1 MSEAANINKQRR
13 DMFKYSGALLGGLAL
28 AGLNKSALASSLS
41 GAAPTSA
48 TAPSLIRINY
58 NENPLGMSPKAQE
71 AARQA
76 ISKANRYPYHEE
88 GLLQEKIAGL
98 HALDKSKVLV
108 LQGSCEG
115 IRSSFEA
122 LGSAQTQLVIPE
134 LTYEGGPKYAKI
146 MGMKI
151 VRVPMLAGWQFDV
164 DGLKQAVAAYDG
176 PSIVYI
182 VNPNNPTATITP
194 ADLIEPWIK
203 SKPKNTLFLVDE
215 AYAEFVNDDRF
226 RSVDG
231 LIRAGYDNIVLLKTF
246 SKIFAMAGMRA
257 GYALGNA
264 ALLAKM
270 ADYNTSES
278 LNYCAIEAA
287 SASLDD
293 HAFINYSKKTIDTSR
308 QILIDTL
315 KSLEL
320 EYLPSEANFLFHR
333 INVPLD
339 SYHKHMKE
347 NGVLIGRAFPP
358 ATDWCRISMGTPEE
372 MQTFTRLM
380 REFRTKGW
388 L

>member
-1 MSEAANINKQRR
+1 MSEIKTINRQRR
-13 DMFKYSGALLGGLAL
+13 DLFKYSSALLGGLAL
-28 AGLNKSALASSLS
+28 SGLSKTALASTIAD
-41 GAAPTSA
+41 GASTNNASSA
-48 TAPSLIRINY
+48 LIRINY

-76 ISKANRYPYHEE
+76 IAKANRYPYQEE
-88 GLLQEKIAGL
+88 GLLRDKIAGM
-98 HALDKSKVLV
+98 HGVDKNKVLV

-115 IRSSFEA
+115 IRSCFEA
-122 LGSAQTQLVIPE
+122 LGTPKTQLVIPE

-146 MGMKI
+146 MGMNI
-151 VRVPMLAGWQFDV
+151 VRVPMLPGWKFDV
-164 DGLKQAVAAYDG
+164 AGLKKAVDEYDG

-203 SKPKNTLFLVDE
+203 SQPKETLFLVDE
-215 AYAEFVNDDRF
+215 AYAEFVNDPGF

-231 LIRAGYDNIVLLKTF
+231 LIREGYDNIVLLKTF

-257 GYALGNA
+257 GYAIGNSDM
-264 ALLAKM
+264 LKKM

-278 LNYCAIEAA
+278 LNFCAIEAA

-293 HAFINYSKKTIDTSR
+293 KDFIKYSKKTIDTSR
-308 QILIDTL
+308 QILISAL
-315 KSLEL
+315 KKLDL

-333 INVPLD
+333 IKVPLA
-339 SYHKHMKE
+339 SYQQKMKE
-347 NGVLIGRAFPP
+347 HGVIIGRAFPP

-372 MQTFTRLM
+372 MTRFTQLM
-380 REFRTKGW
+380 LDFRNRGW

>member
-1 MSEAANINKQRR
+1 MSNIKNINRQRR
-13 DMFKYSGALLGGLAL
+13 DLFKYSSAILGGLAL
-28 AGLNKSALASSLS
+28 SGLSKTALASSIG
-41 GAAPTSA
+41 GAASTDNSTSE
-48 TAPSLIRINY
+48 LIRINY

-76 ISKANRYPYHEE
+76 IAKANRYPYHEQ
-88 GLLQEKIAGL
+88 GLLRDKIAGM
-98 HALDKSKVLV
+98 HSVDKSNVLV

-115 IRSSFEA
+115 IRSCFEA
-122 LGSAQTQLVIPE
+122 MGTPKTQLVIPA
-134 LTYEGGPKYAKI
+134 LTYEGGPKYAKV
-146 MGMKI
+146 MGMNI
-151 VRVPMLAGWQFDV
+151 VRVPMLPGWKFDIAGMKKAV
-164 DGLKQAVAAYDG
+164 DEYAG

-203 SKPKNTLFLVDE
+203 SKPQETLFLVDE
-215 AYAEFVNDDRF
+215 AYAEFVNDDKF

-231 LIRAGYDNIVLLKTF
+231 LIREGYDNIVLLKTF
-246 SKIFAMAGMRA
+246 SKIFAMAGMRV

-264 ALLAKM
+264 DILKKM

-293 HAFINYSKKTIDTSR
+293 KEFINYSKKTIDTSR
-308 QILIDTL
+308 QILISAL
-315 KSLEL
+315 KSLNL

-333 INVPLD
+333 IGVPLD
-339 SYHKHMKE
+339 SYQTRMKE
-347 NGVLIGRAFPP
+347 HGVLIGRAFPP

-372 MQTFTRLM
+372 MSKFTQLM
-380 REFRTKGW
+380 FDFRKQGW